1 MLTRTA
7 SLLVFCLAIAG
18 CSQKPAAAE
27 VCSKLEAAGIAKN
40 CREAKPLALT
50 ARAAQKYDFDL
61 VEVPGKTGQVLT
73 FAADDDY
80 SATVEAFKAMAM
92 LAGPHRYGNQ
102 KARVFLQMNDGASL
116 DTGKK
121 AQGVIE
127 GL

>member
-1 MLTRTA
+1 MFARAVLP
-7 SLLVFCLAIAG
+7 LVFGLVLSG
-18 CSQKPAAAE
+18 CSAKPAAAD
-27 VCSKLEAAGIAKN
+27 VCAKLEAAGIAKN
-40 CREAKPLALT
+40 CRESKPLALT

-73 FAADDDY
+73 FAADEDY

-121 AQGVIE
+121 AQGVVD